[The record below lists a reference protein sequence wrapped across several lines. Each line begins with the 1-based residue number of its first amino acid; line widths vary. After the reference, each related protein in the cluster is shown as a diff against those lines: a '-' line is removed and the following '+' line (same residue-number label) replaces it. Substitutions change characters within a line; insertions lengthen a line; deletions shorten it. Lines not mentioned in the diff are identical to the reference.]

1 MCASQDKKQR
11 GINLLVTRSLLGWS
25 RCITFYKSFG
35 IQRNHE
41 KNNVYAIST
50 YRQTGAHAQILFR
63 VLANDFPQFTI
74 VFVVILLA
82 FSGSFFLSIRGEN
95 DINTHEET
103 R

>member
-1 MCASQDKKQR
+1 MVS
-11 GINLLVTRSLLGWS
+11 
-25 RCITFYKSFG
+25 CITFFESWV
-35 IQRNHE
+35 IQRSLTFE
-41 KNNVYAIST
+41 TVRKNNDHAIST